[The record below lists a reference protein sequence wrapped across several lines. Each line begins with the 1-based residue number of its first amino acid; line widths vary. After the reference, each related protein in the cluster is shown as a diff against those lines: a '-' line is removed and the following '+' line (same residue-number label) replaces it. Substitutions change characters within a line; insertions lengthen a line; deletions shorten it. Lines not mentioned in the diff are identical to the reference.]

1 MGSKLGSSL
10 TDDELV
16 EQHEI
21 NVTPFIDVMLVLLII
36 FMVAA
41 PLATVD
47 IGVDLPAST
56 AQMQPRPDKPVFV
69 TVKNDLSVAIGESND
84 GEREPRRCARCGD
97 QQSQGRA
104 NLPARRQDGQL
115 WRPDG
120 DHESPARLRLSE
132 DRAGW
137 SRGSPRKTMS
147 VLALHHHADEWD
159 FRRYGAAA
167 ITIVLLHLAVIAA
180 VLAWYKRPA
189 PAGIVLQAIFVDLP
203 PAPAAAKIQ
212 TEDLPP
218 GPQVQQAE
226 TPPPEPPKVEKVE
239 EQLPPTPL
247 QPEAVIAAPPKE
259 EPKPEKKVEPAP
271 PKPQQVKEVKKP
283 AKRLVQKT
291 TAAKADRI
299 APDAPAQASGASAAA
314 AAASYRSML
323 VAHLQRFKR
332 FPAGAE
338 MRGSIAGAGDFHSL
352 AKRRRVRR
360 QTDKVH
366 RQPGVRPGSA
376 GMDPARAADAFL
388 PFRNARS
395 LFALHRTAQMG
406 SPLNKRRCDLV
417 SSPRRRRRHA
427 AAG

>member
-1 MGSKLGSSL
+1 
-10 TDDELV
+10 
-16 EQHEI
+16 
-21 NVTPFIDVMLVLLII
+21 
-36 FMVAA
+36 
-41 PLATVD
+41 
-47 IGVDLPAST
+47 
-56 AQMQPRPDKPVFV
+56 
-69 TVKNDLSVAIGESND
+69 
-84 GEREPRRCARCGD
+84 
-97 QQSQGRA
+97 
-104 NLPARRQDGQL
+104 
-115 WRPDG
+115 
-120 DHESPARLRLSE
+120 
-132 DRAGW
+132 
-137 SRGSPRKTMS
+137 MS

-338 MRGSIAGAGDFHSL
+338 MRGSIL
-352 AKRRRVRR
+352 AQVTFTVSRSGGVS
-360 QTDKVH
+360 
-366 RQPGVRPGSA
+366 GVRLTKSTGS
-376 GMDPARAADAFL
+376 PAFDQEALAWIQRAQPMPSFPSEMREAT
-388 PFRNARS
+388 S
-395 LFALHRTAQMG
+395 LFTA
-406 SPLNKRRCDLV
+406 PLRWEAR
-417 SSPRRRRRHA
+417 
-427 AAG
+427 